1 MKKHFFKRLLTV
13 IIAFIAIFFFVVFL
27 TRQSEGDAMS
37 KGMTKAFLV
46 LFFIFF
52 YIVAVVLGLMLDSII
67 LYRKKEE
74 DKVKANLFVLFI
86 FILFMTCF
94 LAFLLR

>member
-1 MKKHFFKRLLTV
+1 MKHFFKRLLTV
-13 IIAFIAIFFFVVFL
+13 IIAFIAVFFLCYVF

-52 YIVAVVLGLMLDSII
+52 YIVAVVLGLILDSII

-74 DKVKANLFVLFI
+74 DKVKASLLVLFI

-94 LAFLLR
+94 LAYLLR

>member
-46 LFFIFF
+46 LFFIS
-52 YIVAVVLGLMLDSII
+52 LL
-67 LYRKKEE
+67 
-74 DKVKANLFVLFI
+74 LF
-86 FILFMTCF
+86 
-94 LAFLLR
+94 

>member
-37 KGMTKAFLV
+37 KGMSKAFLV
-46 LFFIFF
+46 LFFYIF
-52 YIVAVVLGLMLDSII
+52 
-67 LYRKKEE
+67 LYRCC
-74 DKVKANLFVLFI
+74 
-86 FILFMTCF
+86 CF
-94 LAFLLR
+94 RADFGFNNSV

>member
-1 MKKHFFKRLLTV
+1 MKKHFFKRLITV

-46 LFFIFF
+46 LFF
-52 YIVAVVLGLMLDSII
+52 YIVAVVLGLILDSII

-74 DKVKANLFVLFI
+74 DKV
-86 FILFMTCF
+86 FM
-94 LAFLLR
+94 